1 MISLW
6 FMGSGKGVWRGDGS
20 HPAGIINVEI
30 GWGWV
35 RGWRTVIQYCQ
46 FVSFDTPSDSCTP
59 ILNLIWWPV
68 TNVGMFGIVLSY
80 DKSVVYRTV
89 IKINGSITSKLQQPT
104 TQTTPTPG
112 DTPLQARLA
121 HSNPPHPPPPCNRP
135 SLWAKIVFKYHR
147 KVPDLMVKCISYRR
161 IPLKVRA
168 ISAKIIY

>member
-20 HPAGIINVEI
+20 NSAEIINVEI
-30 GWGWV
+30 GWGWG

-89 IKINGSITSKLQQPT
+89 IKINGPITSKLQQPT

-112 DTPLQARLA
+112 GNPLQAFELLKIG
-121 HSNPPHPPPPCNRP
+121 SFKSHPPTPPATGPLSGPKLCSNT
-135 SLWAKIVFKYHR
+135 IGKY
-147 KVPDLMVKCISYRR
+147 R
-161 IPLKVRA
+161 IWWSNAPVLL
-168 ISAKIIY
+168 